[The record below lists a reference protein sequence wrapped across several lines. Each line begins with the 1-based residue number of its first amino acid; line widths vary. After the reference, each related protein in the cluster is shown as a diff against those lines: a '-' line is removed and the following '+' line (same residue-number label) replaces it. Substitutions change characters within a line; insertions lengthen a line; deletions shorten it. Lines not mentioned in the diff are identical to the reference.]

1 MEQMRLTGLLCRLDA
16 PAVVDP
22 KLVAACKTYREAVR
36 LCWEKRRVKNLT
48 KAALAERTGLYASH
62 ITCYLEDVKT
72 KRDLPGW
79 AVRAFEWECG
89 NTAISQWFNVGAK
102 LTVLEEMTL
111 LRQAA

>member
-1 MEQMRLTGLLCRLDA
+1 MKQLELTGLMCRLDA
-16 PAVVDP
+16 PSIVDP

-36 LCWEKRRVKNLT
+36 LCWDKRRVTNLT

-62 ITCYLEDVKT
+62 VTCYLEDGKT

-79 AVRAFEWECG
+79 AVQQFEWECG

-102 LTVLEEMTL
+102 LTPVEEMQFM
-111 LRQAA
+111 RAAA

>member
-16 PAVVDP
+16 PSVVDP
-22 KLVAACKTYREAVR
+22 KRVVACKTYREAVR
-36 LCWEKRRVKNLT
+36 LCWDMRRVKTLT
-48 KAALAERTGLYASH
+48 KAALAERAGLYASH

-89 NTAISQWFNVGAK
+89 NTAISQWHNVGAR
-102 LTVLEEMTL
+102 LAVVEEMSF
-111 LRQAA
+111 LRAAA

>member
-36 LCWEKRRVKNLT
+36 LCWEKRRVTKLT
-48 KAALAERTGLYASH
+48 KAALAERAGLYASH
-62 ITCYLEDVKT
+62 VTCYLEEGKT

-79 AVRAFEWECG
+79 AVKAFEWECG
-89 NTAISQWFNVGAK
+89 NTAITQWMNIGAK
-102 LTVLEEMTL
+102 LAVVEEMSF
-111 LRQAA
+111 LRMAA